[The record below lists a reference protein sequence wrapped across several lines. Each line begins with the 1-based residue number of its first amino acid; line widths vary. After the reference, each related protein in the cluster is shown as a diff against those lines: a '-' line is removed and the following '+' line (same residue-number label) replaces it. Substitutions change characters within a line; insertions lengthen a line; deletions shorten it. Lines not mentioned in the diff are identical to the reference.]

1 MKLIAT
7 KNYSY
12 NKRSMVAGD
21 EFEASARDA
30 RILQAVGRAKPA
42 AEPEPESEPEPEK
55 PSEKPETKKYKTRRL
70 KADD

>member
-12 NKRSMVAGD
+12 NKRSMVVGD

-42 AEPEPESEPEPEK
+42 PAAEEPDPVEESETEPT
-55 PSEKPETKKYKTRRL
+55 PKKYKTRRL
-70 KADD
+70 KAAD